1 MRAEIENSS
10 LHDSNQFTI
19 CGRFRT
25 PFLPVM
31 NKNMTIQTLLSGG
44 GGNFWFW
51 NRIEMRDCEK
61 DRYEGCTN
69 YYKEKIGTLHTFS
82 YKQALL
88 RFGGLRLGAKY
99 F

>member
-10 LHDSNQFTI
+10 LHDTNQFTI

-44 GGNFWFW
+44 KIWFW

-82 YKQALL
+82 FK
-88 RFGGLRLGAKY
+88 
-99 F
+99 

>member
-10 LHDSNQFTI
+10 MHDSNQFTI

-69 YYKEKIGTLHTFS
+69 YYKEKIGTLYTFS